1 MKTVIRF
8 VLLKTVQK
16 CPFPVYGLDS
26 HAYKRKMLDF
36 FLLCCED
43 ETKRKLNEKWLNTKQ
58 WGFLLTSKKKKSMV
72 HKWRQI
78 CSFSSIIRDWNTVY
92 IFIYSLHMK
101 GTSYEHVYNCWC
113 WPWLYGWSSVCRI
126 LALQIILVFPFSI
139 LYSLE
144 GSCCTQPP
152 FKWWGF
158 MLPLFEGREIY
169 FI

>member
-1 MKTVIRF
+1 MLIKEKCWTFSYFAVKMK
-8 VLLKTVQK
+8 LKGNLMKSDLIQSN
-16 CPFPVYGLDS
+16 GG
-26 HAYKRKMLDF
+26 F
-36 FLLCCED
+36 FL
-43 ETKRKLNEKWLNTKQ
+43 RQ
-58 WGFLLTSKKKKSMV
+58 KKKKSMV

-92 IFIYSLHMK
+92 IFIHSLHMK